1 MEKIIVTTSGDR
13 LDNYLSN
20 LLEITRSQI
29 KKNIENIKV
38 NDTNVKCGYV
48 LKEGDTITYKFEE
61 TTTLEKQ
68 NIPLDI
74 VYEDDDI
81 IVINKANGMVVHPG
95 AGNKN
100 GTLVNALLYR
110 QTALSDI
117 NGDVRPGIVHR
128 IDAFTTGLLV
138 VAKNNYA
145 HNILKEQIQSKTC
158 KRKYYAL
165 VWGNIKNDTGTI
177 DAPIGRDP
185 NNRLKMKVTD
195 VNAKEAVTHFKVL
208 KRYSKATLIEVSL
221 ETGRTHQ
228 IRCHMDYIG
237 YPIVNDPVY
246 GKNNVIDE
254 TGQCLHAFELEFIHP
269 KTKQVVCFSAEIPDC
284 FRNIQKMIEDGDLWL
299 Y

>member
-1 MEKIIVTTSGDR
+1 MEKIVVLTNGDR

-20 LLEITRSQI
+20 LLEVTRSQI
-29 KKNIENIKV
+29 KKNIDNIKV
-38 NDTNVKCGYV
+38 NDEKVKCGYI
-48 LKEGDTITYKFEE
+48 LKENDVITYKFEE
-61 TTTLEKQ
+61 VSYLEKE
-68 NIPLDI
+68 NIHLDVI
-74 VYEDDDI
+74 YEDDDI

-110 QTALSDI
+110 QTSLSDI

-128 IDAFTTGLLV
+128 IDAYTTGLLV
-138 VAKNNYA
+138 VAKNNEA
-145 HNILKEQIQSKTC
+145 HNLLKEQIQNKTC

-195 VNAKEAVTHFKVL
+195 VNAKDAVTHFKVL
-208 KRYSKATLIEVSL
+208 KRYAKATLIELSL

-237 YPIVNDPVY
+237 YPVVNDPVY
-246 GKNNVIDE
+246 GKNNCFDE
-254 TGQCLHAFELEFIHP
+254 TGQCLHAFELEFVHP
-269 KTKQVVCFSAEIPDC
+269 RTKQLVKFNADLPECFI
-284 FRNIQKMIEDGDLWL
+284 NIQNKIENGDL
-299 Y
+299 